1 MFANNKREKEVR
13 FEGLARA
20 PRGLDSPNRAAAGP
34 ACCVGW
40 GLRLTASSPAP
51 IGASEERN
59 LLGSGSELVLFLFFS
74 FLYFSPWWICIWFPL
89 RCSLVLPPKS
99 PRALAFLP
107 SAASPPRPLLRL
119 FFSFSFFLF
128 IFTIWASGRSPGLLR
143 GSARPAQGWDG
154 AKRLS
159 RAVFSSLRWP
169 RPPWSHFCA
178 SKGLLFSFPAFLAH
192 FSLAR
197 ASGGPQ
203 PAFPAPQRPRLRQ
216 ETPKSSS
223 KKETAEAPAPGGVA
237 AARASGVQTADGP
250 QRLARGSFFAPLLLF
265 GQFRRE

>member
-1 MFANNKREKEVR
+1 M
-13 FEGLARA
+13 
-20 PRGLDSPNRAAAGP
+20 
-34 ACCVGW
+34 
-40 GLRLTASSPAP
+40 TASSPAP

-74 FLYFSPWWICIWFPL
+74 FLYFSPWRICIWFPL

-99 PRALAFLP
+99 PRALPFLLRP
-107 SAASPPRPLLRL
+107 PPPRAPRCA
-119 FFSFSFFLF
+119 FSFLFLFFLF

-169 RPPWSHFCA
+169 RPPWPRFCG
-178 SKGLLFSFPAFLAH
+178 SKGLFFPFSGLFASTFSCLCLGGPPAVFPA
-192 FSLAR
+192 S
-197 ASGGPQ
+197 
-203 PAFPAPQRPRLRQ
+203 QRPRLRQ
-216 ETPKSSS
+216 KTPKSSS
-223 KKETAEAPAPGGVA
+223 KKETAEALAPGGGA
-237 AARASGVQTADGP
+237 AARASGVQTAHGP

-265 GQFRRE
+265 SNSEKNKRK